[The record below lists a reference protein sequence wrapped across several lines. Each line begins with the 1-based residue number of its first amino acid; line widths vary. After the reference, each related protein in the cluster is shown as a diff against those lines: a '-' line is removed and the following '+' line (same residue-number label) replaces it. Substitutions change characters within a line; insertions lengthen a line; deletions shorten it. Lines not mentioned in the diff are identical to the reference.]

1 MTETKKE
8 TDYVMAIFLPLAAC
22 ALVWSLFRIESEKE
36 YHVVHMKL
44 SSEIVREETAGRGT
58 RDNFY
63 FKASSDT
70 VPKET
75 LIPSYMCYKCKVND
89 SVAVVLEYQ
98 PPSNGGNSTVKKVV
112 SLK

>member
-1 MTETKKE
+1 MISA
-8 TDYVMAIFLPLAAC
+8 VIWIFY
-22 ALVWSLFRIESEKE
+22 SLESSKE
-36 YHVVHMKL
+36 YRVVHMKL
-44 SSEIVREETAGRGT
+44 SSEIVREETAGRAT

-70 VPKET
+70 IPDEV
-75 LIPSYMCYKCKVND
+75 LIPSHMCYKCKVND

-98 PPSNGGNSTVKKVV
+98 PPGNGRTLTVKKVV